1 MSTAAEATSSSM
13 QYVRFGKTGLRVS
26 ERKKTWVVFKKQSA
40 QQRCRLALVSGI
52 AYLPWMHVVWFPN
65 LEFLVLGM

>member
-26 ERKKTWVVFKKQSA
+26 ELGDIQETICSTKMSSCTCF
-40 QQRCRLALVSGI
+40 RCRVFALDACRMVPPPGI
-52 AYLPWMHVVWFPN
+52 
-65 LEFLVLGM
+65 LGRWNVMNP